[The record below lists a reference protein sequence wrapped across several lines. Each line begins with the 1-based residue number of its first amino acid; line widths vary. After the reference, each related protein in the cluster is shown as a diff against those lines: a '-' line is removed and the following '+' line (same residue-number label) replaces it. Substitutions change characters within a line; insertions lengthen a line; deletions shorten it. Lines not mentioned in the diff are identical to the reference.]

1 MGSVTLSVGGGGRE
15 ASSHRGL
22 FIYFSGGGGGGAG
35 RGGLGGRG
43 GRVEVVIKIKKR
55 FERSSYQSRWAL
67 GEING

>member
-22 FIYFSGGGGGGAG
+22 FIYFSGGGGGAG